1 MAVVIGDE
9 ESNLRAGPGTNYP
22 TVGQV
27 ARGAELEIIS
37 RNAAGD
43 WYEVCCVDGQQAW
56 IVARLVE
63 VTGDPNAVAIAA
75 NIPAPPT
82 DTPVPTRPPAQ
93 PTTPPQPTAPPAP
106 TNTPVPTFPFA
117 KEDSRPGEINTN
129 PIVTFFGALYNP
141 AKDLTKAVGE
151 PYKLVVTGP
160 QNGEAPFHDG
170 LFEVGPF
177 GQFIYNVKVELPLA
191 EGTYQAYVADG
202 AGNRVSESWEYTVAG
217 ELRTF
222 FPRWKQR

>member
-1 MAVVIGDE
+1 M
-9 ESNLRAGPGTNYP
+9 
-22 TVGQV
+22 
-27 ARGAELEIIS
+27 
-37 RNAAGD
+37 
-43 WYEVCCVDGQQAW
+43 
-56 IVARLVE
+56 
-63 VTGDPNAVAIAA
+63 
-75 NIPAPPT
+75 
-82 DTPVPTRPPAQ
+82 
-93 PTTPPQPTAPPAP
+93 
-106 TNTPVPTFPFA
+106 
-117 KEDSRPGEINTN
+117 
-129 PIVTFFGALYNP
+129 
-141 AKDLTKAVGE
+141 TKAVGE